1 MATADVA
8 SFGTGKGRI
17 TGTLESIGEDGI
29 IGWQSPYAKEPLKL
43 RLDKLEQLEFST
55 TPGDKKPAPIQI
67 TLSNGDIIP
76 VQRISGL
83 EEAELVA
90 ETTASGALTLPRAA
104 MASAQFGITH
114 RRVLYSGFDNISEWT
129 SGLGEPDNWQRRGN
143 ALVSSGPSIAA
154 RDCKLPDNF
163 VLSFD
168 LNWDSQSPSQ
178 SPSYSIGFADTMD
191 KDAVKQNRY
200 SFNFDGSFLG
210 NHGSVFSTAG
220 ALLSIALNYRY
231 LPIYEK

>member
-83 EEAELVA
+83 EEAEL
-90 ETTASGALTLPRAA
+90 SRCHGGAVHGSPNGD
-104 MASAQFGITH
+104 S
-114 RRVLYSGFDNISEWT
+114 N
-129 SGLGEPDNWQRRGN
+129 GLGP
-143 ALVSSGPSIAA
+143 
-154 RDCKLPDNF
+154 C
-163 VLSFD
+163 
-168 LNWDSQSPSQ
+168 
-178 SPSYSIGFADTMD
+178 
-191 KDAVKQNRY
+191 
-200 SFNFDGSFLG
+200 
-210 NHGSVFSTAG
+210 STA
-220 ALLSIALNYRY
+220 Y
-231 LPIYEK
+231 